1 MAVISLHDKGIIE
14 TFLRKNADLH
24 ILSLGDLDDY
34 FWPATTWYALES
46 SQECLAI
53 VLLYHSLP
61 VPTLLA
67 FSENLPPM
75 QELIRSLTHLLPRK
89 FTAHLSPGL
98 EDLFRNGYRIS
109 PYGEYSKMAL
119 RDRSLAAAVDCSQ
132 VVRLDFADLDELSAF
147 YSLTYPDNWFDSRML
162 KTGKYLAIKKNE
174 KIVSAA
180 GIHVYSERYR
190 VAALGNIAT
199 FPDFRNQ
206 GFGTAVTARLC
217 QELSENMD
225 HIGLNVKTDNRAAIS
240 CYKRLGFETFASF
253 GLYMLECKD

>member
-1 MAVISLHDKGIIE
+1 VGVISLHDKGTIE

-46 SQECLAI
+46 GQECLAI
-53 VLLYHSLP
+53 VLLYNSLP

-75 QELIRSLTHLLPRK
+75 RELIPSLSHLLPRR
-89 FTAHLSPGL
+89 FTAHLTPGL

-109 PYGEYSKMAL
+109 PHGEYSKMAL
-119 RDRSLAAAVDCSQ
+119 RDRSLAGAVDCSQ
-132 VVRLDFADLDELSAF
+132 VVRLDVAALDELVAF

-162 KTGKYLAIKKNE
+162 QTGKYFAIKKDG

-180 GIHVYSERYR
+180 GIHVYSEHYR

-199 FPDFRNQ
+199 HSDFRNQ

-225 HIGLNVKTDNRAAIS
+225 HIGLNVRADNRAAIS
-240 CYKRLGFETFASF
+240 CYNRLGFETFASF
-253 GLYMLECKD
+253 GLYTLESRD